1 MHREAIDDKI
11 TMKFESPLHHLWLR
25 ACTVVINVKAL
36 EMFKGA
42 IYKKKSWSRLSIK
55 RHLWLVTQVVTDVS
69 PPTVRIH
76 RLFYRFDAI
85 IDYILYNKVS

>member
-42 IYKKKSWSRLSIK
+42 IYKKNCGA
-55 RHLWLVTQVVTDVS
+55 VS
-69 PPTVRIH
+69 P
-76 RLFYRFDAI
+76 
-85 IDYILYNKVS
+85 